1 MILKEAKEKEK
12 RQIIDAYDEGIFE
25 GGDYGYYDSNLKKG
39 SADLYY
45 NETYGDKWKQDYTL
59 ENLSKHLETYPLKGW
74 GPHTTPKNYLSTK
87 PTKDYGNS

>member
-1 MILKEAKEKEK
+1 MKKSAVDYLFEKLWGIHKDKFTWQMILKEAKEKEK

-45 NETYGDKWKQDYTL
+45 NETYGDK
-59 ENLSKHLETYPLKGW
+59 
-74 GPHTTPKNYLSTK
+74 
-87 PTKDYGNS
+87 